1 MHRPIPLLEL
11 AFLWIDRPNTPS
23 NVGVLML
30 FEPPQGQDAS
40 RTAREVLKAYR
51 AARPVAPFDSVP
63 VLPFLGLA
71 HWGPAGRYRP
81 ERHVLHHRL
90 PAPASPARLREFVAR
105 LHEPQLDRSRPLF
118 ELHLIEGLASGQFA
132 VYIKSHHATWDGRI
146 ALARILAS
154 SSAAPGRI
162 LPPFFAVAMLGS
174 ARPAGVAPGLATLQQ
189 LLRQAAALPELVAR
203 LAGRSTGAR
212 PGARPIAGNTPF
224 AGPHTRLDAPIE
236 AGRAVA
242 TFSLPLE
249 RMRAVAR
256 TYGGTLNDVVV
267 TVIDAGIQAYLA
279 ARGERPREP
288 LVAMCPVSQRAADD
302 LEATLKVAT
311 LFVRLGP
318 PGAGVGRRMES
329 IVASTAAAKREM
341 LELSDAAAQ
350 DFGGLAFG
358 LSFAAQALG
367 LGAAT
372 RPVVNLVI
380 SNVGAVPGARYLGRS
395 RLVGT
400 YPISMIAEP
409 LGLNVTTLSC
419 DGHMDFGLLANR
431 AAVPDPDAIARGCGE
446 AFDRL
451 QQAARRRQGGPGH
464 RNFKRHRQGPARSST
479 G

>member
-11 AFLWIDRPNTPS
+11 AFLWIDRPHTPS

-30 FEPPQGQDAS
+30 FEPPQGQGAA
-40 RTAREVLKAYR
+40 RTVREALKVYR

-71 HWGPAGRYRP
+71 HWGPAGHYRA

-90 PAPASPARLREFVAR
+90 PAPASLARLREFVAR

-132 VYIKSHHATWDGRI
+132 VYIKSHHATWDGRT

-162 LPPFFAVAMLGS
+162 LPPFFAVAMPGS
-174 ARPAGVAPGLATLQQ
+174 ARPAAVVPGLATLQQ
-189 LLRQAAALPELVAR
+189 LLRHAAALPELVAR

-212 PGARPIAGNTPF
+212 PGARPMGGNTPF
-224 AGPHTRLDAPIE
+224 AGPHTRLDAPID
-236 AGRAVA
+236 AGRTVA

-256 TYGGTLNDVVV
+256 AYGGTLNDVVV
-267 TVIDAGIQAYLA
+267 TVIDAGIQDWLA
-279 ARGERPREP
+279 AHGERPRQP

-302 LEATLKVAT
+302 VEATLKVAT

-318 PGAGVGRRMES
+318 PRAGVGRRMEA

-419 DGHMDFGLLANR
+419 DGHMDFGLLADR
-431 AAVPDPDAIARGCGE
+431 AAVPDPDAIARCCGE

-451 QQAARRRQGGPGH
+451 QQAARRRQGGPG
-464 RNFKRHRQGPARSST
+464 A
-479 G
+479 